1 MCLVIIEWP
10 PFIYEALQ
18 MFFLGFEGWILK
30 SNCELG
36 KSMSG
41 TKQSGNYERLNIP
54 QDPKKY
60 CMGS

>member
-18 MFFLGFEGWILK
+18 MFFLGFLGLILK

-41 TKQSGNYERLNIP
+41 TKQSGGYERLNIP
-54 QDPKKY
+54 QDTKKY

>member
-1 MCLVIIEWP
+1 
-10 PFIYEALQ
+10 
-18 MFFLGFEGWILK
+18 MFFLGFQGLILK

-41 TKQSGNYERLNIP
+41 TKQSGGYERLNIP
-54 QDPKKY
+54 QDTKKY